1 MVDIVGLYSGITPIK
16 GATAFSYFDLSTGG
30 GHRTTHDVNGVRNL
44 GQKVYELPKK
54 TPTEFNNI
62 LNIDTLR
69 GVLHKKGQDEAIRY
83 GRPETSLTEGM
94 YPKQGYARF
103 QPKGLATNHNKPMD
117 GPIMPIAGFY
127 DPDMPNVLGG
137 LPGK

>member
-1 MVDIVGLYSGITPIK
+1 MVDVIGLYSGIRP
-16 GATAFSYFDLSTGG
+16 FSNSKESTYFDLATSA
-30 GHRTTHDVNGVRNL
+30 
-44 GQKVYELPKK
+44 GQFKSKNNEIREPAQRIYDLVGK

-69 GVLHKKGQDEAIRY
+69 GVLPLKGEPEAVRY
-83 GRPETSLTEGM
+83 GRPVRSLTEHM
-94 YPKQGYARF
+94 YPKTGYARF

-127 DPDMPNVLGG
+127 NPDAPNVLGG
-137 LPGK
+137 LKGK

>member
-1 MVDIVGLYSGITPIK
+1 MILILV
-16 GATAFSYFDLSTGG
+16 FSVFAVSKRENLS
-30 GHRTTHDVNGVRNL
+30 
-44 GQKVYELPKK
+44 EL
-54 TPTEFNNI
+54 NNSLSNI